1 MRHDERLKNND
12 HHDHDETARPGS
24 GLPSGPP
31 TPAEVTASI
40 ILTAARM
47 GVPLCIPGALDVRV
61 ERPARRASGAGERA
75 VAAET
80 PMNAASD
87 PERREH
93 EREGGG
99 APSERGA
106 GAHENLFERLF
117 GRAPGPR

>member
-1 MRHDERLKNND
+1 MRHDGRVSSTD
-12 HHDHDETARPGS
+12 HHDHDDYDETARRSS

-61 ERPARRASGAGERA
+61 ERPARRTPDAGERA
-75 VAAET
+75 VAAER
-80 PMNAASD
+80 PMNAARD

-99 APSERGA
+99 APSERAA
-106 GAHENLFERLF
+106 GEHENL
-117 GRAPGPR
+117 